1 MKVFTV
7 TWYEKLR
14 KLDYIVLAAVLFLT
28 ATSLVTLAG
37 SAAFYGVKFFYI
49 QFAAALLGFV
59 LMAMLSTVDY
69 RELADRFSVPLF
81 VFSVLLLLLT
91 LVIGT
96 GDANKSWIRF
106 SFLPV
111 GIQPS
116 EFIKVVYIIT
126 FSKHISLV
134 KEKINRPLSLLWL
147 GLHAGTL
154 IGLVLLQGDLGSA
167 LVYMFMT
174 AMMLYVS
181 GLSFWYFLAGAAVIV
196 AGSPLI
202 WRHLAPYQQ
211 QRILAGFWPE
221 VDPKD
226 KGYQALMSRNAIS
239 AGGFFGTGFSG
250 GSEYQKVPFAHT
262 DFIFAITAEKFGFL
276 GVFLVISC
284 LVILVLRALI
294 LAKKLHGSY
303 ASTMCVGIAAVLIAQ
318 MSENIG
324 MCLARLPVV
333 GITLPFMSYGGSSMV
348 ASYCLI
354 GLIQSINAH
363 REKYYVERQ
372 SF

>member
-28 ATSLVTLAG
+28 VTSLVTLAG
-37 SAAFYGVKFFYI
+37 SAAVYGVKFFYI

-59 LMAMLSTVDY
+59 LMAILSTVDY
-69 RELADRFSVPLF
+69 REFADRFSIPLF
-81 VFSVLLLLLT
+81 VFSVLLLMLT

-106 SFLPV
+106 RFLPI

-126 FSKHISLV
+126 FSKHISLI
-134 KEKINRPLSLLWL
+134 KEKINRPLPLAGLA
-147 GLHAGTL
+147 LHAGVI

-167 LVYMFMT
+167 LVYMFLT
-174 AMMLYVS
+174 AMMLFAS
-181 GLSFWYFLAGAAVIV
+181 GLSIWYFLAAAAMIV
-196 AGSPLI
+196 GLSPML

-221 VDPKD
+221 IDPQD

-250 GSEYQKVPFAHT
+250 GTEYQKVPFAHT

-276 GVFLVISC
+276 GVLLVIVC
-284 LVILVLRALI
+284 LVILVMRALV
-294 LAKKLHGSY
+294 LARKLYGSY

-318 MSENIG
+318 SSENIG

-348 ASYCLI
+348 ASCCLI
-354 GLIQSINAH
+354 GLLQSINAH

-372 SF
+372 